1 MSCFPIKDSLL
12 KVGLPFSL
20 SVILYGFVLLPV
32 ESRADQQPATPPAPT
47 IKAFQPGESLTYEAT
62 WSNAMRMGTAVM
74 EVKAEQTSDGRAV
87 LRLMSTS
94 RTQGAVGSL
103 YPLGDIVQS
112 VFDPEIMQP
121 LSFNLHET
129 QGKRQRRRNI
139 EFDHEHKTAVVRKD
153 EDPVKTYPI
162 PDQIQ
167 DNLSSIYYLRTREDF
182 TVGKTIKFETFD
194 GEQSVLIEVQVL
206 AREKVKTP
214 AGEFDTIKVK
224 AYKGFLMS
232 EGEITIWL
240 TDDVRKI
247 PVLIKGKIKIG
258 SIVFNLKELKT
269 GGSPEPKQQ
278 ESKN

>member
-1 MSCFPIKDSLL
+1 MPSALCIILF
-12 KVGLPFSL
+12 GF
-20 SVILYGFVLLPV
+20 VILPV
-32 ESRADQQPATPPAPT
+32 MSSGEPKTEAPPPPQ
-47 IKAFQPGESLTYEAT
+47 IKAFQPGEMLTYEAS
-62 WSNAMRMGTAVM
+62 WSKAMKMGTAVM
-74 EVKAEQTSDGRAV
+74 EVKAEQTSDGREV
-87 LRLMSTS
+87 LRLVSTS
-94 RTQGAVGSL
+94 RTEGAAGSL

-129 QGKRQRRRNI
+129 QGKRQRRRI
-139 EFDHEHKTAVVRKD
+139 MEFDHEHNKVTVKKN
-153 EDPVKTYPI
+153 EDPVKTYTI
-162 PDQIQ
+162 PDEVQ

-182 TVGKTIKFETFD
+182 TVGNKIKFETFD

-206 AREKVKTP
+206 GKEKVKTP
-214 AGEFDTIKVK
+214 AGEFDTIKVR

-258 SIVFNLKELKT
+258 SIVFNLKALKT
-269 GGSPEPKQQ
+269 GGSPEPKQA

>member
-1 MSCFPIKDSLL
+1 MSCFPRKDSLL
-12 KVGLPFSL
+12 KGRLLFSL
-20 SVILYGFVLLPV
+20 FVVLYGFVLLPV
-32 ESRADQQPATPPAPT
+32 ESRGEQQPAAPPPLKIT
-47 IKAFQPGESLTYEAT
+47 AFQPGEALTYEAT
-62 WSNAMRMGTAVM
+62 WSNAMKMGTAVM
-74 EVKAEQTSDGRAV
+74 EVKAERTSEGREV

-94 RTQGAVGSL
+94 RTEGTVGSL

-129 QGKRQRRRNI
+129 QGKRQRRRI
-139 EFDHEHKTAVVRKD
+139 MEFDHEHNKVTVRKN
-153 EDPVKTYPI
+153 EDPVKTFTI
-162 PDQIQ
+162 PDQVQ

-206 AREKVKTP
+206 GREKVKTP

-240 TDDVRKI
+240 TDDARKI

-258 SIVFNLKELKT
+258 SIVFNLKEFKT
-269 GGSPEPKQQ
+269 AGSPEPKQT